1 MSSDHRAI
9 KLKGTTLHTP
19 TSWSTVDNATYVR
32 VVSYSNGGQN
42 FKVSNDAFGSDI
54 VARYAVAP
62 TETIYIKKEAG
73 QYLGGGSS
81 SLRCNSVSLEG

>member
-1 MSSDHRAI
+1 MSDHRAI

-19 TSWSTVDNATYVR
+19 TSYSTVDDGVYIR
-32 VVSYSNGGQN
+32 VVSLSSGGQN
-42 FKVSNDAFGSDI
+42 FRVANDSSGSDL

-62 TETIYIKKEAG
+62 GEVLYIRKDAN

-81 SLRCNSVSLEG
+81 SLRCNAVAIEG